1 MGAGMIV
8 RMIDI
13 VMILLFGFI
22 CTAQLSSQSRITLP
36 MTVELP
42 PATPD
47 PEIVVYVAVTGD
59 GKFWWDDEKQFTSDP
74 AVLEGYLAA
83 KKGELVRSQ
92 YKMRVRI
99 RANHDTPVR
108 YVMQAATICDR
119 LEILKT
125 VDVRIGSKYKQ

>member
-47 PEIVVYVAVTGD
+47 PEIVVYVAVTND
-59 GKFWWDDEKQFTSDP
+59 GKFWWEEEKQFTSDP
-74 AVLEGYLAA
+74 AVLEGYLDA

-92 YKMRVRI
+92 YKMRVRL

-108 YVMQAATICDR
+108 YVMQAAAICDR

-125 VDVRIGSKYKQ
+125 VDVRIGSKYKP

>member
-22 CTAQLSSQSRITLP
+22 CTAELGSQSKIILP
-36 MTVELP
+36 TTVELS

-47 PEIVVYVAVTGD
+47 PEIVVYIAVQND
-59 GKFWWDDEKQFTSDP
+59 GSYLWEDEKQGSADP

-83 KKGELVRSQ
+83 KKNELARSR
-92 YKMRVRI
+92 YKMRVRL

-108 YVMQAATICDR
+108 FVMQAATICDR
-119 LEILKT
+119 IDVLKT
-125 VDVRIGSKYKQ
+125 VDVRIGSKYSK